1 MLTRIAGLVTL
12 PRWRSA
18 LVAGLL
24 FATFLIAGC
33 AHQTGAEARKDS
45 EIQAW
50 SGRIS
55 LQVQSE
61 PVQAFF
67 AGFELRGNAE
77 QGELVLNS
85 PLGTSLAVLRW
96 SPGQAVLDSG
106 GQVQRF
112 ESVDALIEKAT
123 GAAVPLPALFD
134 WLAGRNTA
142 LAGWNADL
150 TQHSE
155 GRISASRIAPQPR
168 TDLRIVLAQ

>member
-1 MLTRIAGLVTL
+1 MLACGLVL
-12 PRWRSA
+12 
-18 LVAGLL
+18 
-24 FATFLIAGC
+24 ATILIAGC
-33 AHQTGAEARKDS
+33 AHQPWAEAQNNAK
-45 EIQAW
+45 IQIW
-50 SGRIS
+50 TGRIS

-67 AGFELRGNAE
+67 AGFELRGDPD

-96 SPGQAVLDSG
+96 SPGQALLDTG

-112 ESVDALIEKAT
+112 DSVDALIEKAT

-134 WLAGRNTA
+134 WLAGKNTT

-150 TQHSE
+150 TQQAA
-155 GRISASRIAPQPR
+155 GRISASRTAPQPR

>member
-1 MLTRIAGLVTL
+1 MPTSSRLRQ
-12 PRWRSA
+12 A
-18 LVAGLL
+18 LVACLL
-24 FATFLIAGC
+24 FATFFAAGC
-33 AHQTGAEARKDS
+33 AHQSGGGGQNDAENPT
-45 EIQAW
+45 W

-55 LQVQSE
+55 LQVQSD

-67 AGFELRGNAE
+67 AGFELRGTAV

-96 SPGQAVLDSG
+96 SPGEAVLDSG

-112 ESVDALIEKAT
+112 DSVEALIEKAT

-134 WLAGRNTA
+134 WLAGKNTA

-150 TQHSE
+150 TQQAG
-155 GRISASRIAPQPR
+155 GRISASRTTPLPR

>member
-1 MLTRIAGLVTL
+1 LATLQRLRSVLAGCLV
-12 PRWRSA
+12 
-18 LVAGLL
+18 

-33 AHQTGAEARKDS
+33 AHPPGAEGLKDS
-45 EIQAW
+45 IVQAW

-67 AGFELRGNAE
+67 AGFELRGNPD

-96 SPGQAVLDSG
+96 SPGEALLDSG

-112 ESVDALIEKAT
+112 DSVDALIEKAT

-134 WLAGRNTA
+134 WLAGKNTT

-150 TQHSE
+150 TQHAE
-155 GRISASRIAPQPR
+155 GRISASRTAPQPR

>member
-1 MLTRIAGLVTL
+1 MSTL
-12 PRWRSA
+12 QRLRAVLASSLA
-18 LVAGLL
+18 A
-24 FATFLIAGC
+24 AMFLIAGC
-33 AHQTGAEARKDS
+33 AHPPGAEAPNDS
-45 EIQAW
+45 KVQTW

-67 AGFELRGNAE
+67 AGFELRGNPD

-112 ESVDALIEKAT
+112 DSVDALIEKAT

-134 WLAGRNTA
+134 WLAGKHTA
-142 LAGWNADL
+142 LAGWSADL
-150 TQHSE
+150 SQHGE
-155 GRISASRIAPQPR
+155 GRISASRTAPQPR
-168 TDLRIVLAQ
+168 SDLRIVLAQ

>member
-1 MLTRIAGLVTL
+1 MGTPSRL
-12 PRWRSA
+12 RSA
-18 LVAGLL
+18 LAASLL
-24 FATFLIAGC
+24 FATFFIAGC
-33 AHQTGAEARKDS
+33 AHPPGAGSQNNALNPV
-45 EIQAW
+45 W

-55 LQVQSE
+55 LQVHSD

-67 AGFELRGNAE
+67 AGFELRGNPS

-96 SPGQAVLDSG
+96 SPGEAVLDSG

-112 ESVDALIEKAT
+112 DSVDALIEKAT

-134 WLAGRNTA
+134 WLAGKNTA
-142 LAGWNADL
+142 LAGWSADL
-150 TQHSE
+150 SQQAE
-155 GRISASRIAPQPR
+155 GRISASRTAPQPR

>member
-1 MLTRIAGLVTL
+1 MTAL
-12 PRWRSA
+12 PRLRSA
-18 LVAGLL
+18 LLL
-24 FATFLIAGC
+24 CVSIATLLIAGC
-33 AHQTGAEARKDS
+33 AQPPRPEAIKDL
-45 EIQAW
+45 EVQAW

-55 LQVQSE
+55 LQIQSE

-67 AGFELRGNAE
+67 AGFELRGNPG

-112 ESVDALIEKAT
+112 DSVDALIEKAT

-134 WLAGRNTA
+134 WLAGKNTA

-150 TQHSE
+150 TQHVE

>member
-1 MLTRIAGLVTL
+1 MQTGVAGLGTL
-12 PRWRSA
+12 PRLRSA
-18 LVAGLL
+18 MATGLL

-33 AHQTGAEARKDS
+33 AHPPGAEARNDS
-45 EIQAW
+45 SAQAW

-55 LQVQSE
+55 LQVQSD

-67 AGFELRGNAE
+67 AGFELRGNPD

-96 SPGQAVLDSG
+96 SPGQAVLDAG

-112 ESVDALIEKAT
+112 DSVDALIEKAT

-150 TQHSE
+150 SQHSE
-155 GRISASRIAPQPR
+155 GRISASRTAPQPR

>member
-1 MLTRIAGLVTL
+1 M
-12 PRWRSA
+12 
-18 LVAGLL
+18 
-24 FATFLIAGC
+24 
-33 AHQTGAEARKDS
+33 
-45 EIQAW
+45 
-50 SGRIS
+50 
-55 LQVQSE
+55 QSE

-67 AGFELRGNAE
+67 AGFELRGNPD

-96 SPGQAVLDSG
+96 SPGEALLDSG
-106 GQVQRF
+106 GQIQRF
-112 ESVDALIEKAT
+112 DSVDALIEKAT

-134 WLAGRNTA
+134 WLAGKNTA

-150 TQHSE
+150 AQHAE